1 MGNGEME
8 NQQENYDLKVMA
20 SIFMNTDGKALQSR
34 REELSL
40 SQLEVAEMA
49 NIPLYKYQQF
59 ESGERK
65 LQNASINTS
74 IAICDVLELKEQRF
88 FLTIIGLIHPKYD
101 DDYEPS
107 KPASPFAEW
116 GFVNIERANQILQNQ
131 RKALGL
137 SQQQV
142 ADRAGITLRQYRR
155 LESGEQSLYATS
167 MRIGLAVCAALE
179 VDPRRFSPIMP
190 VIMNSS
196 SDEE

>member
-20 SIFMNTDGKALQSR
+20 SIFMNTDGEALQSR

-116 GFVNIERANQILQNQ
+116 GFVNIESESDFAKPKESSGFISTTSCRQGRNHASPVP
-131 RKALGL
+131 ALG
-137 SQQQV
+137 V
-142 ADRAGITLRQYRR
+142 WGAK
-155 LESGEQSLYATS
+155 SLCNQHAYWS
-167 MRIGLAVCAALE
+167 RGLC
-179 VDPRRFSPIMP
+179 ST
-190 VIMNSS
+190 
-196 SDEE
+196 

>member
-88 FLTIIGLIHPKYD
+88 FLTIVKYPD
-101 DDYEPS
+101 QRS
-107 KPASPFAEW
+107 AFGR
-116 GFVNIERANQILQNQ
+116 GFW
-131 RKALGL
+131 
-137 SQQQV
+137 
-142 ADRAGITLRQYRR
+142 
-155 LESGEQSLYATS
+155 
-167 MRIGLAVCAALE
+167 
-179 VDPRRFSPIMP
+179 
-190 VIMNSS
+190 
-196 SDEE
+196 